1 MSTPAFRNAPSLA
14 PEKGVFPL
22 DHFHECERE
31 KKSYLDCLR
40 ANASDADKCTTL
52 SKAYLE
58 CRMSKE
64 LMAKEDL
71 KNLGFRERSTE
82 RGGARDATVEA
93 RRDGG
98 TAHDAR
104 ATEREHIAGLRGAGA
119 RRSS

>member
-71 KNLGFRERSTE
+71 KNLGFRERSGE
-82 RGGARDATVEA
+82 RDGARDATVEA
-93 RRDGG
+93 RSDGG

-104 ATEREHIAGLRGAGA
+104 ATAHVAGLRGAGA
-119 RRSS
+119 RRGG

>member
-71 KNLGFRERSTE
+71 KNLGFRERS
-82 RGGARDATVEA
+82 GDATAEA
-93 RRDGG
+93 RSDRG

-104 ATEREHIAGLRGAGA
+104 ATEHVAGLRGARAGRNTA
-119 RRSS
+119 T